1 MPSFLLPLF
10 LCYKN
15 GVTQTEGGGVSQ
27 TDLYGVSH
35 TAFEVL
41 KAHARHVFV
50 PLVGE
55 KGCSSSILLF
65 FRERCAIGVRKKL
78 YLCMELW
85 NKQNFGM
92 RIM

>member
-10 LCYKN
+10 LHYKN

-41 KAHARHVFV
+41 NAHARHVFV

-55 KGCSSSILLF
+55 KGWSSSILLF
-65 FRERCAIGVRKKL
+65 FR
-78 YLCMELW
+78 
-85 NKQNFGM
+85 
-92 RIM
+92 

>member
-1 MPSFLLPLF
+1 MPSFLLSLF
-10 LCYKN
+10 LHYKN

-27 TDLYGVSH
+27 TDLCGVTH

-41 KAHARHVFV
+41 KDLSCHVFMS
-50 PLVGE
+50 LVGE
-55 KGCSSSILLF
+55 KGGSSSVSLL

-92 RIM
+92 RTM